1 MFVDD
6 FNEFILRQCEPYDFL
21 LAIEVK
27 EMRNEGYDDE
37 EIILSIDKLVV
48 ALEDLR
54 KKMELKKI

>member
-6 FNEFILRQCEPYDFL
+6 FNEHILRQCEPYDFL
-21 LAIEVK
+21 LDIEVK
-27 EMRNEGYDDE
+27 EMRNDGYDDE
-37 EIILSIDKLVV
+37 DIILSIDELVV

>member
-37 EIILSIDKLVV
+37 EIILSIDELVV
-48 ALEDLR
+48 ALEVL
-54 KKMELKKI
+54 

>member
-37 EIILSIDKLVV
+37 EIILSIDELVV

>member
-21 LAIEVK
+21 LAIEVDA
-27 EMRNEGYDDE
+27 MRNEGYEDCD
-37 EIILSIDKLVV
+37 ILSSIDDLVV

-54 KKMELKKI
+54 KKMELEKI

>member
-21 LAIEVK
+21 LAIEVDA
-27 EMRNEGYDDE
+27 MRNEGYDDE
-37 EIILSIDKLVV
+37 EIILSIDELVV

-54 KKMELKKI
+54 KKMELEKI